1 MVMNKKILPEQI
13 TGRSIFAVET
23 TPEGV
28 KVQTVFL
35 TEEGKLLNLPAIFP
49 DQIYALAQLDELRA
63 AVLHHFTQAAQV
75 GAKVI
80 AKANEQGPSSDDTIQ

>member
-1 MVMNKKILPEQI
+1 MGMNKKITPEQI

-23 TPEGV
+23 TPEGI

-35 TEEGKLLNLPAIFP
+35 TEDGKLLNLPAVFP
-49 DQIYALAQLDELRA
+49 NQAYALDQLDELRA

-75 GAKVI
+75 GVKVI
-80 AKANEQGPSSDDTIQ
+80 AKGNEQGPSPDDTIQ